1 MMQSIWGTLQETV
14 AGDPVPACKLAAAS
28 AAAIAACDMIDGVKD
43 GVIEDPQRCTY
54 DAQALVGTSA
64 GECGDFTQADVDVI
78 RKIWQGP
85 RRQDGRFLWYGQ
97 MRGTDLNVLVASR
110 GTPLKIQPF
119 PFTVDWMKYWLT
131 ENPQFDWSTLTPAL
145 YEHFWDQS
153 GEEYGIVIGTDNP
166 RPECIPRPRRQG
178 DHPARMGRSVHYRR
192 GNYRLFQASPAAD
205 GRRGKDVAVCAA
217 VYGAVGRPLR
227 RRRRAKPLRS
237 TRHAAFQGGRR
248 QSAGDFDRRST
259 RPNWRDH
266 PV

>member
-1 MMQSIWGTLQETV
+1 M
-14 AGDPVPACKLAAAS
+14 PACKLAAVS

-54 DAQALVGTSA
+54 DPQALVGTSA

-131 ENPQFDWSTLTPAL
+131 ENRSLTGRLSHPLCMSISGINPGKSTG
-145 YEHFWDQS
+145 S
-153 GEEYGIVIGTDNP
+153 
-166 RPECIPRPRRQG
+166 
-178 DHPARMGRSVHYRR
+178 
-192 GNYRLFQASPAAD
+192 
-205 GRRGKDVAVCAA
+205 
-217 VYGAVGRPLR
+217 
-227 RRRRAKPLRS
+227 
-237 TRHAAFQGGRR
+237 
-248 QSAGDFDRRST
+248 
-259 RPNWRDH
+259 
-266 PV
+266 

>member
-1 MMQSIWGTLQETV
+1 M
-14 AGDPVPACKLAAAS
+14 PACKLAAAS

-54 DAQALVGTSA
+54 DPQALVGTSA

-145 YEHFWDQS
+145 YEHFWDQP
-153 GEEYGIVIGTDNP
+153 GEETG
-166 RPECIPRPRRQG
+166 
-178 DHPARMGRSVHYRR
+178 S
-192 GNYRLFQASPAAD
+192 
-205 GRRGKDVAVCAA
+205 
-217 VYGAVGRPLR
+217 
-227 RRRRAKPLRS
+227 
-237 TRHAAFQGGRR
+237 
-248 QSAGDFDRRST
+248 
-259 RPNWRDH
+259 
-266 PV
+266 